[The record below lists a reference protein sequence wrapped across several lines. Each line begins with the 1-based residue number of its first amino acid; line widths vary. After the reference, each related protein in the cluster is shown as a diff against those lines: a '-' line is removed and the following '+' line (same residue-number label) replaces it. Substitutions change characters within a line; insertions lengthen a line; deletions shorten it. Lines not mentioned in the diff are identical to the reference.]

1 MKIELNYGRRVSVIP
16 ASAWDRLES
25 ASKIDIKLLFAL
37 SGAVVGSDPDNTSAE
52 DIAEKLGLTLKQIEQ
67 SIDFWQSAGVISVI
81 GADAVPEI
89 EKAPVENKEDKK
101 ERITIVLRSD
111 EMPKYT
117 TEEMSA
123 ILERRQETL
132 YLLDECQQEFG
143 KIFST
148 RELNIIVGM
157 LDYLGVDIGYVVAL
171 LKYCNKIGKRSINYA
186 EKLAFNF
193 VEEGIENTDALK
205 VRLGELEALHDNENV
220 VRKLFGMKSRALT
233 AKEKKCIGLWFG
245 KFGYDKEIVRRAYEI
260 TVETINEP
268 SVSYAHAILER
279 WHGEGIK
286 TLEDVDKSIEARRAE
301 KAKEANGNS
310 SFDTDDFFKAALD
323 YYKTE

>member
-1 MKIELNYGRRVSVIP
+1 MKIEMNYGRRVSVIP
-16 ASAWDRLES
+16 ASAWDRLER

-37 SGAVVGSDPDNTSAE
+37 SGAVSGIDPDNATAE
-52 DIAEKLGLTLKQIEQ
+52 DIAERLGLTPKQIEK
-67 SIDFWQSAGVISVI
+67 SISFWQSAGVISVT
-81 GADAVPEI
+81 GADAVAET
-89 EKAPVENKEDKK
+89 EKSPVESTEEKK
-101 ERITIVLRSD
+101 ESKTIVLRSD

-157 LDYLGVDIGYVVAL
+157 LDYLGVDIAYVVTL
-171 LKYCNKIGKRSINYA
+171 LKYCNKIGKRSIGYA

-193 VEEGIENTDALK
+193 VEEGIDNTEALK
-205 VRLGELEALHDNENV
+205 VRLGELEALYDNENV

-245 KFGYDKEIVRRAYEI
+245 QFGYDKEIVRRAYEI